1 MSSTN
6 ITLSVITA
14 FTIYSFWST
23 IPGMEVEFG
32 DADLD
37 RLETDARFTGGFAAG
52 VVSAY
57 RRRLQQI
64 RSALDERDFYQL
76 KSLHFEKLKGNRSH
90 QRSMRLND
98 QYRLIVKLIGE
109 GQEKVVHVVGIE
121 DYH

>member
-1 MSSTN
+1 
-6 ITLSVITA
+6 
-14 FTIYSFWST
+14 
-23 IPGMEVEFG
+23 MEVEFG